1 MFNGILFWLLT
12 MSSSLL
18 SFGYSVLLLRFGF
31 IMHLISVVLNI
42 RCDFPGVVNLETPR
56 LLPRI
61 VQVFIGSNSSGVD
74 LSKQFVPLVA
84 PLALIMESLIVKSFY
99 LQSIETYEAC
109 NCCKF
114 PKSLIDCFSMFYYGK
129 LCVGLGP
136 ITDTYYYSNKVYQF
150 TVNKLESE
158 SEPRPWNLLIIG
170 SGAGAFI
177 SL

>member
-74 LSKQFVPLVA
+74 LSK
-84 PLALIMESLIVKSFY
+84 
-99 LQSIETYEAC
+99 
-109 NCCKF
+109 
-114 PKSLIDCFSMFYYGK
+114 
-129 LCVGLGP
+129 
-136 ITDTYYYSNKVYQF
+136 
-150 TVNKLESE
+150 
-158 SEPRPWNLLIIG
+158 
-170 SGAGAFI
+170 
-177 SL
+177 